1 MERRSNEAGRISAE
15 RRMQRSGVCDDD
27 MSNMKVQG
35 VKNANQSAPPTRGA
49 SVRGADSGDTQVFRR
64 TLTDLSRDVHEAR
77 LVEMKQGID
86 DQGELLSDRVD
97 VKEFEKYRRLIREFL
112 DEIVSN
118 GYTFSREDTYAAR
131 GRHRYIATVQIVNE
145 KLDEL
150 GKEVMKEQ
158 ADKLDILAR
167 IDDIRGLLLDLMI

>member
-1 MERRSNEAGRISAE
+1 M
-15 RRMQRSGVCDDD
+15 
-27 MSNMKVQG
+27 
-35 VKNANQSAPPTRGA
+35 
-49 SVRGADSGDTQVFRR
+49 QVFRR
-64 TLTDLSRDVHEAR
+64 TLTDLSKEMHSAR
-77 LVEMKQGID
+77 LVEMKQSID
-86 DQGELLSDRVD
+86 EQGTRLADRVD

-118 GYTFSREDTYAAR
+118 GYTFSREDAYASR
-131 GRHRYIATVQIVNE
+131 GKHRYIATVRIVDE

-158 ADKLDILAR
+158 ADKIEVLSR